1 MIRVLIGKIQIRGG
15 QYPRQQMS
23 IRAIFS
29 NNLRRLSSTQK
40 SHAHVARQ
48 LGLNRQQFN
57 GYITG
62 KNLPNE
68 RVIDNICAYF
78 QVDVGSLFREANPES
93 DFKNIESLTDRQRKF
108 IDRLISDEKSSSRQ
122 ALQDGLY
129 YVYFSVSG
137 DPEMVA
143 CSLMAVKREGGLTT
157 FRRITRLGG
166 ASGGL
171 RPRTRGVH
179 AGIVILRDGLAFFVG
194 LDTINSSVP
203 TIMVGRPSASSE
215 IIYAGQAN
223 LVTDAGFALVKF
235 LISAV
240 PKRTKLWKAMHRV
253 RFYQMTEIRD
263 YSKKIYEIFLG

>member
-1 MIRVLIGKIQIRGG
+1 
-15 QYPRQQMS
+15 MS
-23 IRAIFS
+23 IRGIFS

-78 QVDVGSLFREANPES
+78 QVDVGSLFREADPES
-93 DFKNIESLTDRQRKF
+93 DFRNIESLTDRQRKF
-108 IDRLISDEKSSSRQ
+108 IDRLISDEKSTSRQ

-171 RPRTRGVH
+171 RPRGRGAH
-179 AGIVILRDGLAFFVG
+179 SGIVMFRDSLAFFIG
-194 LDTINSSVP
+194 LDLIDNAAP
-203 TIMVGRPSASSE
+203 TILVGRLVTSSE
-215 IIYAGQAN
+215 IVYAGQAH
-223 LVTDAGFALVKF
+223 LVTDTGFTQVKF
-235 LISAV
+235 LICAV
-240 PKRTKLWKAMHRV
+240 PKRTKVWKAMHRV
-253 RFYQMTEIRD
+253 KFYQILDIRD
-263 YSKKIYEIFLG
+263 YSRKIFNFFSENNKTH